1 MAEVA
6 HPFTDHSLVIAKGLA
21 QLNDTMSCARQGH
34 AKWMGQREEFWQNM
48 VHWGGEGNGNPL
60 QHSCLENPMDGIKRQ
75 KDVMLAEPPMLEGVQ
90 YAPGEE
96 QMASTKSSSKNEV
109 AVSF

>member
-1 MAEVA
+1 
-6 HPFTDHSLVIAKGLA
+6 
-21 QLNDTMSCARQGH
+21 
-34 AKWMGQREEFWQNM
+34 M

-75 KDVMLAEPPMLEGVQ
+75 KDVTLAEPSTLQGVQ
-90 YAPGEE
+90 YAAGEE
-96 QMASTKSSSKNEV
+96 QRAITKSSSKNEV

>member
-1 MAEVA
+1 
-6 HPFTDHSLVIAKGLA
+6 
-21 QLNDTMSCARQGH
+21 
-34 AKWMGQREEFWQNM
+34 
-48 VHWGGEGNGNPL
+48 
-60 QHSCLENPMDGIKRQ
+60 
-75 KDVMLAEPPMLEGVQ
+75 MLEGVQ

>member
-1 MAEVA
+1 
-6 HPFTDHSLVIAKGLA
+6 
-21 QLNDTMSCARQGH
+21 
-34 AKWMGQREEFWQNM
+34 M

-75 KDVMLAEPPMLEGVQ
+75 KDVTRAEPSTLQGVQ
-90 YAPGEE
+90 YAAGEE
-96 QMASTKSSSKNEV
+96 QRAITKSSSKNEV